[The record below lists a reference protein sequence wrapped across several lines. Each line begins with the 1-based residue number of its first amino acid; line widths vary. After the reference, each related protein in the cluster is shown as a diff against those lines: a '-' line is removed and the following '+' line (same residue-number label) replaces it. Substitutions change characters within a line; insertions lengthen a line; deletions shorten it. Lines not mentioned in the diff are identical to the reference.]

1 MTVLGEVNAMT
12 DEAALADLARA
23 CNGSR
28 LDLDGCGRSHVNRHT
43 AFVRH
48 VGDGG
53 GTMTGKRSANSGSII
68 ALIGSVL
75 RSLAA
80 ISIADPTAPAPIAN
94 LNMRAIYS
102 IRSTVTLW
110 AT

>member
-1 MTVLGEVNAMT
+1 LLGLATGLGSIST
-12 DEAALADLARA
+12 DAVAATST
-23 CNGSR
+23 GT
-28 LDLDGCGRSHVNRHT
+28 T
-43 AFVRH
+43 AFARH

-53 GTMTGKRSANSGSII
+53 GTMTGKRWANSGSII

-80 ISIADPTAPAPIAN
+80 ISIADPTAPAPIIN
-94 LNMRAIYS
+94 LIVRAIYS
-102 IRSTVTLW
+102 IRSTVMLW